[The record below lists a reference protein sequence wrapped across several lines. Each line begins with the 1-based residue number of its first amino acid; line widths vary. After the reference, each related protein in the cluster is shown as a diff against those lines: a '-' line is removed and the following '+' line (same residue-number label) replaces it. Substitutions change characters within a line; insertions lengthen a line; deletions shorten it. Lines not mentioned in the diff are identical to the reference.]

1 MSKVG
6 LPFSQGTLGNLVSDA
21 KGHIQLDFDIQIL
34 FIVSETND
42 KNIKE
47 KWNKNE

>member
-1 MSKVG
+1 M
-6 LPFSQGTLGNLVSDA
+6 SDA

-47 KWNKNE
+47 MWNKK